1 MERRPSVLECF
12 VAGLMTALVALVFTQ
27 VLVRYLTYQPLAW
40 TEEAAR
46 YVFIW
51 LCLLGAAVAARRGQH
66 FVVDFAQ
73 RALPAGAFR
82 IAAVATKVV
91 EAAFYGL
98 VVVAGIKVLGVV
110 HLQQSPSLEIPMSIP
125 YLAIPLGAALMAATA
140 TWRAWAIWFK
150 QKS

>member
-1 MERRPSVLECF
+1 MDRRPGIPECF
-12 VAGLMTALVALVFTQ
+12 VAGLMTLLVVLVFTQ
-27 VLVRYLTYQPLAW
+27 VLVRYLTYEPLAW

-66 FVVDFAQ
+66 FAVDLAQ
-73 RALPAGAFR
+73 RSLPAGALR
-82 IAAVATKVV
+82 IASTAIPVM

-98 VVVAGIKVLGVV
+98 LAVAGSKALATI

-125 YLAIPLGAALMAATA
+125 YLAIPLGAALMAAISM
-140 TWRAWAIWFK
+140 WRAWTVW
-150 QKS
+150 SGRSG